1 MADSSKYRAII
12 VQQQK
17 QLESLVQQSGVGPVR
32 RVYTN
37 IIDELTAKLKATP
50 AQTYTHLTVTGMA
63 AQARLAMATLVRH
76 SAGVMGDAAFK
87 VGMASA
93 RNMLNTAGELEDEL
107 GDAIVPM
114 PTMEIARL
122 TGLVRGQATSVLRM
136 HDSSM
141 ARYGAQLVGT
151 FEQHMAT
158 GLAIGENTHALA
170 DRIEKVGDMRWHG
183 AERIVRT
190 ELSYAY
196 NATHK
201 DVADEMADDMGGDMW
216 TRWDEHVSD
225 SGVAFDDRV
234 GDDSLA
240 MHGQVAPPG
249 GVFTQPPTAPRG
261 EQVGESLVG
270 QTWKYPPNR
279 PNDRAVLT
287 PWRSSWG
294 IPGWIWEGG
303 SRVPVTEA
311 MADAHNRK
319 HFGPPPEVTS
329 DEDETPANQAPG
341 EAAVVAAPSP
351 LEELEDEAPAEIPPM
366 PPVPKFGKIWEART
380 QAHLDYASAMDDAA
394 NAAER
399 RAITA
404 QTDAPWSHLGTA
416 ELRSFYAD
424 HRRIERELAARKRW
438 LEKYDAATVERE
450 AAKKRATEAISEAKK
465 ELEAP
470 AEAPPEIW
478 EHKKNPKRV
487 AAAKKA
493 AEASVERRREIH
505 SAVKSNLADELQTA
519 WDKLGHKFLQEN
531 SGRIKGMKDR
541 INAASKISEA
551 FAETYGSGD
560 ATIMGNEGDR
570 FFARQELEATHAES
584 WADAQE
590 QSYYEDAAR
599 AARDAGDVDESG
611 ELTEQGRARQGI
623 DTETLTP
630 PPNLDDDDPPF

>member
-93 RNMLNTAGELEDEL
+93 RNMLHTAGELEDEL

-114 PTMEIARL
+114 PTMEIGRL

-170 DRIEKVGDMRWHG
+170 DRIEKVGDLRWHG

-225 SGVAFDDRV
+225 GGIAFDDRV

-303 SRVPVTEA
+303 ARVPVTEA

-319 HFGPPPEVTS
+319 HFGPPPEVTT
-329 DEDETPANQAPG
+329 DEDEEAQATTRAP
-341 EAAVVAAPSP
+341 EQPPEPSP
-351 LEELEDEAPAEIPPM
+351 LEELEDAEPEIPPM

-424 HRRIERELAARKRW
+424 HRRIERELAARKQW
-438 LEKYDAATVERE
+438 LEKYDAATIERE
-450 AAKKRATEAISEAKK
+450 AAKKQALEKIDEAKRA
-465 ELEAP
+465 LAAP
-470 AEAPPEIW
+470 EPPPEIW

-493 AEASVERRREIH
+493 AQASVERRREIH

-519 WDKLGHKFLQEN
+519 WDKLGHKFMQEN
-531 SGRIKGMKDR
+531 SVRIKGVKDP

-560 ATIMGNEGDR
+560 ATVMGNEGDK
-570 FFARQELEATHAES
+570 FFARQELEAKHAES
-584 WADAQE
+584 WANEQE
-590 QSYYEDAAR
+590 RSYYEEAQR
-599 AARDAGDVDESG
+599 AAIEAGDIDESG
-611 ELTEQGRARQGI
+611 ELTEQGRARQEI
-623 DTETLTP
+623 DHETMAATP
-630 PPNLDDDDPPF
+630 NPGDDDPPF